1 MVLHL
6 PSGMSDLLF
15 PDAAAPRSTEDDALI
30 AAYVKVGR
38 TLDDLAYTD
47 DFNKLYDWLPEP
59 RKHRAAVIHRLQNLR
74 KANKLPRLGR
84 AVSQAIKVT
93 TDEESIL
100 AQLVITACGTIGQ
113 RDQLLY
119 DDRFDT
125 IVNTFNEKT
134 SRNLTPHDV
143 WRLVAKIAK

>member
-1 MVLHL
+1 
-6 PSGMSDLLF
+6 MSDMLF
-15 PDAAAPRSTEDDALI
+15 PDAAPPKNSEEELLVATYL
-30 AAYVKVGR
+30 KVGR

-47 DFNKLYDWLPEP
+47 DFDALYNMLPEP

-93 TDEESIL
+93 PEEESIL
-100 AQLVITACGTIGQ
+100 AQLVIDACGTIGQ

-119 DDRFDT
+119 EERFDT
-125 IVNTFNEKT
+125 IVSAFNEKT

-143 WRLVAKIAK
+143 WRLIAKIAK